1 MSINLV
7 TSEIKTHHRQ
17 VEWDVLQG
25 IISQFA
31 HFESTQGKLCSQIFP
46 NDSGQLEAE
55 LEKLQSYVERF
66 SDEDRHLAMHLLRS
80 QPQNNSLR
88 NHSLHLEKGGQLDFG
103 ELNILTKLLE
113 AAIHLKEEANSSS
126 TEEMKELDSMDFL
139 ALKRGYLKEFRYLV
153 DTDGTVHFDKHP
165 ELREADEKR
174 KNIEARIRKEINDW
188 IHSPENQRLLQY
200 QNFDVHYDR
209 YVVPVRSDSYRA
221 ELGIIVSRSETGQ
234 TLFVEP
240 YEIRALSN
248 QRIELIAKIDEI
260 INQLSLKFTRNL
272 SGHQELMNRCLYLI
286 ETLDFYLAK
295 SSFATKYRLT
305 KPFVRQRPGFK
316 ITSLFHPLIERP
328 VPNDAE
334 CAQGNLGIVI
344 SGPNTGG
351 KTVFLK
357 SMALCY
363 LLFNHGHFVPA
374 TEAELFPYEGIFYF
388 GNDLQ
393 DLKHGLSSFSGEVQN
408 YLDLIEHILP
418 TNLVLIDEIF
428 NSTSSDEASAL
439 SLAYFQEL
447 HERATCHLVVSTHHQ
462 MFKTLI
468 HQDRNYLS
476 AHVGFDLKD
485 MKPTY
490 KIHWGTPGASM
501 AIDIFRIL
509 SKGHKEV
516 TKVPENALQ
525 RMRTKDVSYE
535 TLLQRVSQKQIEL
548 DKLIQSNALL
558 ENELKNQKGAMEGIL
573 NLRLQDETQKAR
585 KEIDR
590 IISEARALL
599 ARAKSG
605 EITKIRKIDDHA
617 HALKIQLPGS
627 QDEAIQTPELEV
639 GNLSMGDLSPGDQVH
654 SIPMKKEFTV
664 VSVDLRKS
672 EVLISKGAIRIS
684 VPISTL
690 KRTKGKKKN
699 FSQVSVSLTKT
710 VDSRVEY
717 DVRGMRLSE
726 FESVIDKALGHL
738 LSGDV
743 PYLNV
748 IHGHGDGVLKKWLRD
763 TLKTSKDFHAVPPES
778 GNDGETKI
786 MLK

>member
-7 TSEIKTHHRQ
+7 TSEIKAHHRQ
-17 VEWDVLQG
+17 VEWDLLQG

-31 HFESTQGKLCSQIFP
+31 HFETTQGQLCSQIYSH
-46 NDSGQLEAE
+46 DSGLLEAE
-55 LEKLQSYVERF
+55 LLKIQAYVDQF
-66 SDEDRHLAMHLLRS
+66 SDEDRHLALHLLRAL
-80 QPQNNSLR
+80 PQDRSLR
-88 NHSLHLEKGGQLDFG
+88 NHSLHLEKGGQLDFS
-103 ELNILTKLLE
+103 ELNLLAKLLE
-113 AAIHLKEEANSSS
+113 SAIHLREEVGSP
-126 TEEMKELDSMDFL
+126 TEELERLDALDYL
-139 ALKRGYLKEFRYLV
+139 TLKRGFLKEFRYLI
-153 DTDGTVHFDKHP
+153 DLDGTVHFDKHP
-165 ELREADEKR
+165 ELREADDKR
-174 KNIEARIRKEINDW
+174 KQIEARIRKEINEW
-188 IHSPENQRLLQY
+188 IHTPDNQRLLQY

-209 YVVPVRSDSYRA
+209 YVVPVRSDSYRS

-240 YEIRALSN
+240 YEMRTLCN

-260 INQLSLKFTRNL
+260 INQLSLKFTRSL
-272 SGHQELMNRCLYLI
+272 ASHQDLLI
-286 ETLDFYLAK
+286 ETLEILETLDFYLAK
-295 SSFATKYRLT
+295 SAFAQKFRLSR
-305 KPFVRQRPGFK
+305 PLIRSHPGFK
-316 ITSLFHPLIERP
+316 VNALFHPLLDRP
-328 VPNDAE
+328 VSNDAE

-374 TEAELFPYEGIFYF
+374 ASAELFPYEGVFYF

-393 DLKHGLSSFSGEVQN
+393 DIKHGLSSFSGEVRN

-418 TNLVLIDEIF
+418 TNLILIDEIF

-447 HERATCHLVVSTHHQ
+447 HDRASCHLIVSTHHQ

-468 HQDRNYLS
+468 HQDRKYIS
-476 AHVGFDLKD
+476 AHVGFDLQE

-509 SKGHKEV
+509 SKGHSEV
-516 TKVPENALQ
+516 SKVPDNALN

-535 TLLQRVSQKQIEL
+535 TLLQKVSQKQIEL
-548 DKLIQSNALL
+548 DKLIRTNTLL
-558 ENELKNQKGAMEGIL
+558 ETELKNQKGAMEGIL
-573 NLRLQDETQKAR
+573 NLKLQEEMQKAK

-590 IISEARALL
+590 ILAEAKSIVAK
-599 ARAKSG
+599 AKSG
-605 EITKIRKIDDHA
+605 EISKIRKIEDRA
-617 HALKIQLPGS
+617 HSLKSQLPGA
-627 QDEAIQTPELEV
+627 QLEETPEDPQES
-639 GNLSMGDLSPGDQVH
+639 GNLSLGDLSPGDTVL

-664 VSVDLRKS
+664 VSLDARKS
-672 EVLISKGAIRIS
+672 EVLISKGAFKLS
-684 VPISTL
+684 VPVSTL
-690 KRTKGKKKN
+690 KQTKGQKKIKN
-699 FSQVSVSLTKT
+699 QVHVSLNKT
-710 VDSRVEY
+710 IDSQVEY

-726 FESVIDKALGHL
+726 FQSVIDKALGHL

-748 IHGHGDGVLKKWLRD
+748 IHGHGDGILKKWLRE
-763 TLKTSKDFHAVPPES
+763 TLKNSRDFTAGPPES

-786 MLK
+786 TLK

>member
-7 TSEIKTHHRQ
+7 SSEIQAHHRQ

-31 HFESTQGKLCSQIFP
+31 HFESTQGKLCSQIFV

-55 LEKLQSYVERF
+55 FTKIQSYVEKF
-66 SDEDRHLAMHLLRS
+66 TDEDRHLALHLLGS
-80 QPQNNSLR
+80 QPQDKSLHR
-88 NHSLHLEKGGQLDFG
+88 YSLHLEKGGQLDFS

-113 AAIHLKEEANSSS
+113 SAIHLKEEARSPDI
-126 TEEMKELDSMDFL
+126 EELRELDSLDFQT
-139 ALKRGYLKEFRYLV
+139 LKKSFLKEFRYLV
-153 DTDGTVHFDKHP
+153 EGDGSVHFDKHP

-174 KNIEARIRKEINDW
+174 KHIEARIRKEINEW
-188 IHSPENQRLLQY
+188 IHSPDNQRLLQY
-200 QNFDVHYDR
+200 QNYDVHYDR

-221 ELGIIVSRSETGQ
+221 DLGIIVSRSETGQ

-240 YEIRALSN
+240 HEMRTLCN

-260 INQLSLKFTRNL
+260 INQLSLKFTRSL
-272 SGHQELMNRCLYLI
+272 FSHRELLAQCLLTI
-286 ETLDFYLAK
+286 ERLDFYLAK
-295 SSFATKYRLT
+295 SSFALKYKLT
-305 KPFVRQRPGFK
+305 RPLLRNKPGFK
-316 ITSLFHPLIERP
+316 ITALFHPLLNNP
-328 VPNDAE
+328 VSNDAD

-374 TEAELFPYEGIFYF
+374 ANAELYPYEGIFYF

-393 DLKHGLSSFSGEVQN
+393 DIQHGLSSFSGEVRN
-408 YLDLIEHILP
+408 YLNLIEHILP
-418 TNLVLIDEIF
+418 TNLILIDEIF

-447 HERATCHLVVSTHHQ
+447 HERAACHLIVSTHHQ

-468 HQDRNYLS
+468 HQDRKYIS
-476 AHVGFDLKD
+476 AHVGFDLKE

-490 KIHWGTPGASM
+490 KVHWGTPGASM

-509 SKGHKEV
+509 SRGHDQV
-516 TKVPENALQ
+516 TKVPENALL

-535 TLLQRVSQKQIEL
+535 TLLQKVSQKQIEL
-548 DKLIQSNALL
+548 DKLIQSNSQL
-558 ENELKNQKGAMEGIL
+558 EVELKNQKGAMEGIL
-573 NLRLQDETQKAR
+573 NLRLQDEMQKAK

-590 IISEARALL
+590 ILSEARSIVI
-599 ARAKSG
+599 RAKDG
-605 EITKIRKIDDHA
+605 EITKIRKIDDKA
-617 HALKIQLPGS
+617 HDLKASLPGAS
-627 QDEAIQTPELEV
+627 FEDNADPTLET
-639 GNLSMGDLSPGDQVH
+639 GNLTLQDLAPGDTVH

-664 VSVDLRKS
+664 ISLDQRKS
-672 EVLISKGAIRIS
+672 EVLISKGAIKIS
-684 VPISTL
+684 VPVSTL
-690 KRTKGKKKN
+690 KRTKGSKR
-699 FSQVSVSLTKT
+699 STPQVRVSLSQTLE
-710 VDSRVEY
+710 SNVEY

-726 FESVIDKALGHL
+726 FQSLIDKALGHL

-743 PYLNV
+743 PYLNI
-748 IHGHGDGVLKKWLRD
+748 IHGHGDGILKKWLRD
-763 TLKTSKDFHAVPPES
+763 SLKRSKDFDAGPPEN

-786 MLK
+786 SLK